1 MNLATFIQQILAIVR
16 NDAATKALPL
26 LAQFF
31 TNIAQNPTAINIT
44 VQMAS
49 LNAQLLAVLPGI
61 EQDVLTSIA
70 AQLNAEV
77 VNLAKSVAA
86 PAAH

>member
-1 MNLATFIQQILAIVR
+1 MNLSTFISNLLAIVR

-31 TNIAQNPTAINIT
+31 TNISTNPTAVNIT
-44 VQMAS
+44 VQLAS

-77 VNLAKSVAA
+77 QNLAKSV
-86 PAAH
+86 PAATH